1 MEKLGGIPKGKIYM
15 VVGKPK
21 QETLEEVAEK
31 YTIKKAH
38 EYDSSTR
45 SFIDGAKWQ
54 KQRSYSEEE
63 VSDLLKCLRI
73 ELNINK
79 ELIDIDEWFEQFKN
93 K

>member
-1 MEKLGGIPKGKIYM
+1 MKNK
-15 VVGKPK
+15 
-21 QETLEEVAEK
+21 ETLEEAAEK